1 VILDFYFG
9 ISQEHC
15 MNKLV
20 FASAMALASMSLVST
35 PALRAQDSG
44 QISLPPDQFNSYQNA
59 MTQTDPG
66 QKAAALEGFLQA
78 YPQSPVKTTVLD
90 NLIDVYYQLNQ
101 PAKAIDAANR
111 LLQVDPNNMKALFAS
126 VSLKKQLCGQNLDA
140 SGVSTDPQTCDDAA
154 VLAQKGLT
162 APKPAS
168 VSQDD
173 WNKLT
178 SAAYPA
184 FHSAIAFDDAVSKK
198 DFAGAIKEYN
208 AELMLYSPQAC
219 TQPGPCLADTLQ
231 LAQAYAKPGPD
242 KDEVKAVWF
251 YARAWDFAPAAYKA
265 QIEPQL
271 DYWYKRFHGTLDGD
285 AAITQQID
293 AIKTQAQSTLFP
305 PASFA
310 IAPAPT
316 PADLAHHA
324 YTSGDP
330 KALSLEDKEYILANG
345 SDADA
350 TGLWALL
357 KGQPTPVPGIIIAD
371 PASELHITVTTAASV
386 KPKDYVVKLT
396 NPVACAAVPPP
407 PTELKVADAQAYILA
422 NGVKADTDAMGDALT
437 DTPAHI
443 HKIAIDPSV
452 GTLNVAVTQD
462 AKDAH
467 TADFTVNLKDPLSC
481 KLAPASG
488 SALGLQPATELDGTY
503 DTYTHTAAA
512 GTTAA
517 SAQIV
522 LTDGFLQPEKKAG
535 PVHHTAP
542 KPSPAHHAQ

>member
-1 VILDFYFG
+1 
-9 ISQEHC
+9 
-15 MNKLV
+15 MKKLV
-20 FASAMALASMSLVST
+20 FASAMALASVSLVST

-44 QISLPPDQFNSYQNA
+44 QISLPPDQFNAYQNA

-90 NLIDVYYQLNQ
+90 QLIDVYYQLNQ
-101 PAKAIDAANR
+101 PAKAIDAATR
-111 LLQVDPNNMKALFAS
+111 LLQADPNNMKAIFAS
-126 VSLKKQLCGQNLDA
+126 VNLKKQQCGSTIDA
-140 SGVSTDPQTCDDAA
+140 SGVTTDPQTCDDAA

-162 APKPAS
+162 VSKPAGMS
-168 VSQDD
+168 DDD
-173 WNKLT
+173 WKKFI
-178 SAAYPA
+178 AVAYPA

-198 DFAGAIKEYN
+198 DFAGAIKEYT

-219 TQPGPCLADTLQ
+219 TQPGACLADTLQ
-231 LAQAYAKPGPD
+231 LAQAYAKPGD
-242 KDEVKAVWF
+242 SRDEVKAVWF
-251 YARAWDFAPAAYKA
+251 YARAWDFAPGPYKT

-285 AAITQQID
+285 AAITQQIE
-293 AIKTQAQSTLFP
+293 AIKSQAQSTLFP
-305 PASFA
+305 PAGFT

-316 PADLAHHA
+316 PAELAHHA

-357 KGQPTPVPGIIIAD
+357 KGYPTPVPGIIISD
-371 PASELHITVTTAASV
+371 PASVLHITVTTAASV
-386 KPKDYVVKLT
+386 KPKDFVVKLT
-396 NPVACAAVPPP
+396 NPVSCSAVPPP
-407 PTELKVADAQAYILA
+407 PSELKVADAQAYILA
-422 NGVKADTDAMGDALT
+422 NGLKADTDAMGDVLT

-443 HKIAIDPSV
+443 RKIAIDPSV
-452 GTLNVAVTQD
+452 ATLNVAVTQD

-481 KLAPASG
+481 KEAPASG
-488 SALGLQPATELDGTY
+488 SALGLQSAGAAELDGTY

-522 LTDGFLQPEKKAG
+522 LTDGFLQLEKKAG
-535 PVHHTAP
+535 PVHHTV